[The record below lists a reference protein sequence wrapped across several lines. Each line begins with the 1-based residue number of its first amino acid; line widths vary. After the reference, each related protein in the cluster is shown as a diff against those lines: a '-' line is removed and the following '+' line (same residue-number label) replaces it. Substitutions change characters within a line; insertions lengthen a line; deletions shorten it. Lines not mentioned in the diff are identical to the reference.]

1 MKYKVFL
8 LLLVGLVMAHPVV
21 AQSWQWGARGGSWGN
36 SSTDDNEFVKDM
48 ATDRNGNLYVLTN
61 TGDTSGIDINGMPK
75 KGFGGEDIVLASFK
89 CDGTLRWV
97 KFFGTAEYDDGGG
110 ALCTDQLDGVYVA
123 AHMFRGPQK
132 KPIYIDGDKTINS
145 SDEKKLYFIKYDT
158 SGHLKWV
165 RAPQPDTVTA
175 AQQAGTIDMDV
186 DSAGNVF
193 ALCQLPPGIYEN
205 SFVATPTF
213 TAQGHDYQDCIL
225 KYDRNGNFQ
234 GGLAFDTK
242 GCYGARMVRDSKTK
256 HYYIAG
262 NSNNP
267 IPMGNTSI
275 AHNSGYVACFSEEG
289 GFCKYL
295 WDIQSY
301 DTKIYGNPIFDV
313 SGNIYLAGLIRSPS
327 TSYPNANFN
336 GFVAQPYPNISNG
349 APFIIKIDS
358 NKKNMWAT
366 YAIINGVTLVGGISI
381 RNSGEIILGG
391 SFPGLLAWPNYTK
404 DTLYYPPNSGYH
416 PFITRFNTQTGK
428 ILGVD
433 KLETD
438 KQNAYA
444 DEIIAD
450 GRNNIYIGGE
460 LAGKLTVNGNDMYNV
475 GGRNDWAI
483 AKYGHNNCNCTNI
496 PEPSFT
502 YNKPSLNNLNFSYTG
517 STYSTI
523 EWDFDDGTTSNQAS
537 PSHVYAKDGVY
548 TVCVKVTNSCGDN
561 TYCQILDTWPVGI
574 NDVTSSDN
582 IHVYPNPAN
591 DILYISGHTPGT
603 TITLYDVIGKKLYQG
618 VSTTTKESIHI
629 NNFLAGTYI
638 IQLTD
643 KSGKKTTKRMVKQ

>member
-8 LLLVGLVMAHPVV
+8 LLLIGLGMVHPVV

-36 SSTDDNEFVKDM
+36 SSTGANEFVKDM
-48 ATDRNGNLYVLTN
+48 ATDRNGNLYILTN
-61 TGDTSGIDINGMPK
+61 TGDTSGIDINGIPK
-75 KGFGGEDIVLASFK
+75 KGFGRQDIVLASFK

-97 KFFGTAEYDDGGG
+97 KLFGTAEYDDGGF
-110 ALCTDQLDGVYVA
+110 ALSVDRLDGVYVSA
-123 AHMFRGPQK
+123 RMTRGPQK
-132 KPIYIDGDKTINS
+132 KPIYIDSDKTINS
-145 SDEKKLYFIKYDT
+145 NDEKEFYFIKYDT

-165 RAPQPDTVTA
+165 RAPQADTA
-175 AQQAGTIDMDV
+175 SFAFQATTIDMDV
-186 DSAGNVF
+186 DSAGNLYAF
-193 ALCQLPPGIYEN
+193 CQLPPGIYEN
-205 SFVATPTF
+205 NFIATSIYQY
-213 TAQGHDYQDCIL
+213 QGYDYQDCII

-256 HYYIAG
+256 RYYLSG
-262 NSNNP
+262 STSFTST
-267 IPMGNTSI
+267 IPMGNI
-275 AHNSGYVACFSEEG
+275 VIPKYSGYLACFSEEG
-289 GFCKYL
+289 GYL
-295 WDIQSY
+295 WDIHSDAAQI
-301 DTKIYGNPIFDV
+301 DGNPIFDAF
-313 SGNIYLAGLIRSPS
+313 GNIYLSGLIRSPS
-327 TSYPNANFN
+327 SSNPNANFN
-336 GFVAQPYPNISNG
+336 GFVAQPYPNIPNG

-358 NKKNMWAT
+358 NKKNIWAT
-366 YAIINGVTLVGGISI
+366 YAVVNAVTLVGGVGL
-381 RNSGEIILGG
+381 RNSGEIVLTGT
-391 SFPGLLAWPNYTK
+391 FPGLLAWPNFTK
-404 DTLYYPPNSGYH
+404 DTLYYPANSGYH

-438 KQNAYA
+438 KQNAYS

-460 LAGKLTVNGNDMYNV
+460 LAGKLTVNGKDMYNV
-475 GGRNDWAI
+475 GGRNDWAV

-591 DILYISGHTPGT
+591 DIIYVSGHTAGT

-629 NNFLAGTYI
+629 NNFPAGTYI

-643 KSGKKTTKRMVKQ
+643 KSGQNINKRMVKL